1 MRIINRKNKFMYIYE
16 SENWANFLWN
26 KDFINDKLLII
37 NKKAGFLSWERAIDK
52 ANENLSNVLKTVK

>member
-1 MRIINRKNKFMYIYE
+1 MYIYE